1 MTSSGDG
8 SLVVVGG
15 FKIFG
20 GGISG
25 SLRCASPSTRTVP
38 ILLYLPAF
46 LRMEAMFDKYYRIGL
61 NQS

>member
-25 SLRCASPSTRTVP
+25 SLRCASPSTSTVP

-46 LRMEAMFDKYYRIGL
+46 LRMEAMIDK
-61 NQS
+61 